1 MDNENSFKGIFK
13 RFGNFFK
20 TQPKDIKFR
29 IAMERAI
36 SKLNVGRLKSARD
49 EMLVAL
55 RDSHKPLSKIE
66 VAYNLGAI
74 YWAQIGNGEKA
85 REYYKQVVS
94 EAEKYGIPEVD
105 KLFPSIVANVCEN
118 MMHLSLSYEE
128 FFYWEE
134 KMRKLQPS
142 DNVLRTW
149 PPIIRKGQQK
159 GLHWSE
165 ILLDI
170 AYSSY
175 NRNNP
180 GIDRGEY
187 GRAVSTF
194 HLMLVHRKDLRY
206 SREIWGHVVYEY
218 GALAMRI
225 ADNAVIKMAHSKQ
238 PENTEEFRFIV
249 KDAIPFVEEY
259 FQLNPSNTNVQQLLK
274 NINGFLGNSDN
285 VEKSKKVAK
294 LNKVGNEFL
303 TQKDFKTA
311 YKNYKEAEEISRSIG
326 DENLIQISIGNLA
339 LIAMDEGDAKL
350 ALELTLEKE
359 AICRKNNF
367 FSSLANALANKA
379 QILNVFHNL
388 GDAIKCAEES
398 SQLCVQHELNDIAV
412 RYKSVFERF
421 KQFGSVVNC
430 CKCEIPKVVVKGFIR
445 SEYILSQNQ
454 YGFKCRKCGRI
465 TCYDC
470 SDNRIPC
477 KCDAKEWMEIMFY
490 K

>member
-1 MDNENSFKGIFK
+1 MDKKNSFKGIFK
-13 RFGNFFK
+13 SFGYFFK
-20 TQPKDIKFR
+20 TQPKDNDFR
-29 IAMERAI
+29 IAMESAN
-36 SKLNVGRLKSARD
+36 SKLMVGRLKSGRD
-49 EMLVAL
+49 EMLIAL
-55 RDSHKPLSKIE
+55 RDFDNTLSKLQ
-66 VAYNLGAI
+66 VAYNIGSI

-85 REYYKQVVS
+85 REYYKLVVS
-94 EAEKYGIPEVD
+94 KAEKYGIIEVD
-105 KLFPSIVANVCEN
+105 KVFPSMVANVCEN

-128 FFYWEE
+128 FFYWED

-149 PPIIRKGQQK
+149 PPIIRKGQLK

-165 ILLDI
+165 ILIEI

-175 NRNNP
+175 NRNDP
-180 GIDRGEY
+180 SLDRGEY
-187 GRAVSTF
+187 GRAASTF
-194 HLMLVHRKDLRY
+194 HLMLSHRKDLRY
-206 SREIWGHVVYEY
+206 DREIWGHIVYEF

-225 ADNAVIKMAHSKQ
+225 ADDAVIKMAHSKL
-238 PENTEEFRFIV
+238 PEDTEEFTFLV

-259 FQLNPSNTNVQQLLK
+259 LQLNPSNINVQQLLK
-274 NINGFLGNSDN
+274 NINGFIGNSDN

-294 LNKVGNEFL
+294 LNNEGNEL
-303 TQKDFKTA
+303 LNRKDYKTA
-311 YKNYKEAEEISRSIG
+311 YKNYKEAEEISRFIG
-326 DENLIQISIGNLA
+326 DEDLIQICIGNLA
-339 LIAMDEGDAKL
+339 LIAMNEGDAKL

-379 QILNVFHNL
+379 QILNLLKNL

-398 SQLCVQHELNDIAV
+398 AQLCAKHGFHDIEQ
-412 RYKSVFERF
+412 RYKPVFESL
-421 KQFGSVVNC
+421 KQYGSTVKCYQCEKQMVV
-430 CKCEIPKVVVKGFIR
+430 IKGFFR
-445 SEYILSQNQ
+445 SEDILTNNQ

-477 KCDAKEWMEIMFY
+477 KCSAKEWMEIMFY